1 MSFQRILKFLLIW
14 RMLLFVVALIGA
26 FLIPL
31 QKDYLY
37 KEGVGV
43 LDNILSPW
51 ASFDGVHYL
60 NLASHWYAN
69 FYTLHLY
76 AFFPVYPWLIRNL
89 NLFDNHLYTSL
100 FLSHIFLLSAIYFL
114 YKLLR
119 LDVSDKLAKLTIFLM
134 LIFPTSF
141 FYVSTYTESLFLF
154 LTVACFYFALK
165 RNFLL
170 SAVFAMIASATR
182 LSGIFLWPALI
193 VEYLD
198 FYKFDFKKAIKDSK
212 LGYLLLPPLGLL
224 SYMDY
229 QFNKTGDFLFF
240 IHSQPAFGANRVIDK
255 LVLLHQV
262 FYRYVRMVI
271 TVENK
276 LQPMFFVVL
285 LEFGCG
291 LLFLFLIIAAF
302 RSLRK
307 SYLVYSLFSFIVP
320 TLTGTL
326 SSIPRY
332 VLVLFPLFLMAA
344 QLLNNRSK
352 SIKYLV
358 GSISLALL
366 TISLMLFTRG
376 YFVS

>member
-1 MSFQRILKFLLIW
+1 MSFQKIIKYFLIW
-14 RMLLFVVALIGA
+14 RLLLFAVALVGA

-31 QKDYLY
+31 QKDYIY
-37 KEGVGV
+37 KEGVGIWG
-43 LDNILSPW
+43 NILSPW

-60 NLASHWYAN
+60 ELASHWYAN
-69 FYTLHLY
+69 FFTLHLY

-89 NLFDNHLYTSL
+89 NFFDNYLYTSL
-100 FLSHIFLLSAIYFL
+100 FLSHIFLLTAIYFL

-119 LDVSDKLAKLTIFLM
+119 LDVSDRVAKLTVFLM
-134 LIFPTSF
+134 IIFPTSF
-141 FYVSTYTESLFLF
+141 FLASVYTESLFLL
-154 LTVACFYFALK
+154 LTVACFYFAIK

-170 SAVFAMIASATR
+170 SAVLAMIASATR
-182 LSGIFLWPALI
+182 FSGIFLWPALI
-193 VEYLD
+193 IEYLN
-198 FYKFDFKKAIKDSK
+198 FYKFDFQKAIRDSK

-229 QFNKTGDFLFF
+229 QFNKTGDYLFF
-240 IHSQPAFGANRVIDK
+240 VHSQPAFGANRVIDK

-262 FYRYVRMVI
+262 FYRYIMMVI

-276 LQPMFFVVL
+276 FQPMFFVVL

-291 LLFLFLIIAAF
+291 LLFLFLLIVSF

-326 SSIPRY
+326 SSVPRY
-332 VLVLFPLFLMAA
+332 VLVLFPCFLTAA
-344 QLLNNRSK
+344 QLLNNRPQSV
-352 SIKYLV
+352 KYLV
-358 GSISLALL
+358 STISLALL
-366 TISLMLFTRG
+366 IISVILFTRG